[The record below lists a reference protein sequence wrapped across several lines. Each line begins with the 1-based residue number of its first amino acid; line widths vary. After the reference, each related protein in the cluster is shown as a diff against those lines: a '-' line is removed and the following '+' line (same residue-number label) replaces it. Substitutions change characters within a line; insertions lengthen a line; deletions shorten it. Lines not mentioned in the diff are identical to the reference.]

1 MSSNTQGSD
10 PLLTVDSLSVQ
21 FESER
26 GTVEAVD
33 DVSFDVEPGETVCLV
48 GESGS
53 GKTVTC
59 ESITKL
65 TGDSGQIEGSA
76 RFDGADLLSLPD
88 KQLRE
93 YRGGRIAYVFQNPQ
107 NALDPVYTVREQI
120 VESIREHHDVSKD
133 VARQRAV
140 SLLDDVGIPN
150 PSARADEY
158 PGSFSGGMRQ
168 RVLIAM
174 ALAGDPD
181 LLVADEPT
189 TALDV
194 TTEAEILDLFADL
207 QRERNTAV
215 LFVTHDLAVV
225 SEIADRIVVM
235 YGGKVMET
243 GTATTV
249 LDQPSHPYTR
259 ALLRCLPGRGGKMEP
274 IGGEFPDPTDP
285 PDGCRF
291 HPRCPHAVEACRGR
305 DQPPLH
311 SVTGDTN
318 RVASC
323 VYHSEGFD
331 EETVMGP
338 LFEETEAGGKR
349 ASGPDTTADGGSVE
363 AGNDETAAETGS
375 SETAAE
381 TGSSETAAETGSS
394 EISGREQTGDGTTAD
409 LGPERTGGEEDA

>member
-1 MSSNTQGSD
+1 VSNVSSGSD
-10 PLLTVDSLSVQ
+10 PLLSVSDLRVQ
-21 FESER
+21 FDSER
-26 GTVEAVD
+26 GTVHAVD
-33 DVSFDVEPGETVCLV
+33 GVDFDVGHGETVCLV

-53 GKTVTC
+53 GKTVSC
-59 ESITKL
+59 ESITRL
-65 TGDSGQIEGSA
+65 VGGEGGSVEGSA
-76 RFDGADLLSLPD
+76 EFDGTDLLDLSE

-107 NALDPVYTVREQI
+107 NALDPVYTVGDQI
-120 VESIREHHDVSKD
+120 VEAIREHDDVPKD
-133 VARQRAV
+133 EARKRAV

-150 PSARADEY
+150 PAARADEY

-181 LLVADEPT
+181 LLIADEPT

-207 QRERNTAV
+207 QRERGTAV

-235 YGGKVMET
+235 YGGKIMER
-243 GTATTV
+243 GSASAV
-249 LDQPSHPYTR
+249 LDRPSHPYTR
-259 ALLRCLPGRGGKMEP
+259 ALLRCLPGRGGRMEP

-291 HPRCPHAVEACRGR
+291 HPRCPHAVEACKRT

-311 SVTGDTN
+311 RVAGDAD

-323 VYHSEGFD
+323 VYHAEGFD
-331 EETVMGP
+331 ESAVMGS
-338 LFEETEAGGKR
+338 LF
-349 ASGPDTTADGGSVE
+349 
-363 AGNDETAAETGS
+363 DETAGEATTDGGDEAATDGGDGTESAETDRGA
-375 SETAAE
+375 TAAE
-381 TGSSETAAETGSS
+381 
-394 EISGREQTGDGTTAD
+394 
-409 LGPERTGGEEDA
+409 GGGVDE